1 MTEVA
6 PHSTQGRRSTLG
18 APPVSPAPRGSRW
31 PSKPIRCIVPL
42 PPGGGTD
49 TIGRR
54 AMQRLSEALGVP
66 VVVENRAGAGG
77 TIGSDVVAKAEP
89 DGYTIGIA
97 TASSH
102 SAAPVFR
109 KDLPY
114 DPVKSFTAITM
125 LGTTPYILIGGPAAG
140 ATDLAGFI
148 AAAKAK
154 PGKVNCAS
162 VGVSTLG
169 YLLTKQFELLAGI
182 EMVDVPYKG
191 SALAYPDLMSG
202 TVAVMLDNPS
212 GSAGLVREG
221 RLTGFAVTRPSPV
234 LPNVPTFES
243 LGVKGFDAV
252 FWYGVVG
259 PAGLPPAIADRIQ
272 KALAEG
278 FPDRSG
284 SRVAARHG
292 RRARHVDAGSVCR
305 RHGQADSGFARAG
318 RSSRHQADGIEESVM
333 DGSTTASFK
342 VNELTP
348 DPDVQFDP
356 KVTKSYVTY
365 AHRLAARGLVNS
377 SVGGMVIRVAH
388 PGHEHGVCYAK
399 PQGISLEE
407 VEAED
412 LVITDI
418 PWGRILRGERATTV
432 GHQMNREILRLR
444 PDVNCVIHL
453 HHDEMIA
460 FMAAGYDTIR
470 SYSLTYGY
478 LMQKPAH
485 YLPASVNVEEDV
497 GPIKTFIQD
506 TNCII
511 MKRHGFTVL
520 GRSVSEAYHRTCVLV
535 SEIKRNIIVETLCAA
550 NGKTPEYISDEE
562 LAYMATHGDA
572 VMYPALVKKTA

>member
-1 MTEVA
+1 
-6 PHSTQGRRSTLG
+6 
-18 APPVSPAPRGSRW
+18 
-31 PSKPIRCIVPL
+31 
-42 PPGGGTD
+42 
-49 TIGRR
+49 
-54 AMQRLSEALGVP
+54 
-66 VVVENRAGAGG
+66 
-77 TIGSDVVAKAEP
+77 
-89 DGYTIGIA
+89 
-97 TASSH
+97 
-102 SAAPVFR
+102 
-109 KDLPY
+109 
-114 DPVKSFTAITM
+114 
-125 LGTTPYILIGGPAAG
+125 
-140 ATDLAGFI
+140 
-148 AAAKAK
+148 
-154 PGKVNCAS
+154 
-162 VGVSTLG
+162 
-169 YLLTKQFELLAGI
+169 
-182 EMVDVPYKG
+182 
-191 SALAYPDLMSG
+191 
-202 TVAVMLDNPS
+202 
-212 GSAGLVREG
+212 
-221 RLTGFAVTRPSPV
+221 
-234 LPNVPTFES
+234 
-243 LGVKGFDAV
+243 
-252 FWYGVVG
+252 
-259 PAGLPPAIADRIQ
+259 
-272 KALAEG
+272 
-278 FPDRSG
+278 
-284 SRVAARHG
+284 
-292 RRARHVDAGSVCR
+292 
-305 RHGQADSGFARAG
+305 
-318 RSSRHQADGIEESVM
+318 M
-333 DGSTTASFK
+333 DGSTTPSFK

-348 DPDVQFDP
+348 DPSVQFDP

-388 PGHEHGVCYAK
+388 SGHEHGVCYAK

-497 GPIKTFIQD
+497 APIKTFIQD

-535 SEIKRNIIVETLCAA
+535 SEIKRNIIVEMLCAQ

-572 VMYPALVKKTA
+572 VMYPALVKKAG